1 MSTIDDLVEVNAQRV
16 FDVAQDELRE
26 IFNFGVIMGRAK
38 SGAKKPHYKAIQS
51 MTESEYQAHI
61 GKRVAE
67 SLNRIADL
75 VGLEVLDESEPE
87 PANE

>member
-1 MSTIDDLVEVNAQRV
+1 MTASDEMVEVNAQKV

-26 IFNFGVIMGRAK
+26 IFNFGVLMGRAR
-38 SGAKKPHYKAIQS
+38 SRAKKPHYKSIQS

-67 SLNRIADL
+67 SLNRIVDL
-75 VGLEVLDESEPE
+75 VGLEVMDESEPE
-87 PANE
+87 QSNE